1 VKFRDVLPIWEVISQ
16 VIFYASPVII
26 SLTAVKDALSTFW
39 FNVYMLN
46 PLASIFQQARH
57 AIVTHA
63 TPSAGQALGSWLALL
78 VPTGIVVAIF
88 VVGFWVFNTTAPR
101 VAEDL

>member
-1 VKFRDVLPIWEVISQ
+1 
-16 VIFYASPVII
+16 
-26 SLTAVKDALSTFW
+26 
-39 FNVYMLN
+39 MLN

-78 VPTGIVVAIF
+78 EPTGIVVAVF
-88 VVGFWVFNTTAPR
+88 VLGLWVFNRSAPH
-101 VAEDL
+101 VAENL